1 MEVKKSHA
9 RKKKKKNKAAD
20 RAVAKPTKHGTDD
33 GLGR

>member
-9 RKKKKKNKAAD
+9 KKKKKKMAAD

-33 GLGR
+33 GSGR